1 MTHVHQGGR
10 GHKYHLEHPVADEGN
25 REGLVIAYIPAP
37 RLLGVADEV
46 GLLVIPNVFCGDAQ
60 DQHSEYEQDGQPD
73 LANHGG
79 VDILASTDCSYLQ
92 LSRFSNTSED
102 HNVVCEQT
110 PA

>member
-79 VDILASTDCSYLQ
+79 VDMHLLQ
-92 LSRFSNTSED
+92 DPTKEKNSFIY
-102 HNVVCEQT
+102 
-110 PA
+110 